1 MKFYQGPKP
10 GDERPIGGGSYNK
23 DEIGHEAYNF
33 LNTDGFLY
41 GYFQPHMTPPYEINL
56 GRIKKGCTTEQID
69 DALVIWFATNPIGK
83 GQVIVGWYN
92 HATVFRSIQSPNT
105 LPHRENYNYNIIA
118 QANDCTL
125 LPISKR
131 TFPAG
136 HGIEGVK
143 EGNPGQ
149 SNVFYTLDKK
159 GLEKDTSDPI
169 NGWIEK
175 AVNYITNYSGAKINS
190 REDEIQEN
198 IQTAEHS
205 TGGMGFQSDVE
216 VRLKIE
222 AHAMDICKSHY
233 EDLGYTVKDVSATK
247 PYDFIVSRG
256 KETRF
261 IEVKGTQ
268 SAGTTIILTRNEVE
282 LSRANGSNMALFLV
296 HSILMNKKSVK
307 KESGII
313 AITYPW
319 NVINEK
325 LTPISFTYTLN

>member
-33 LNTDGFLY
+33 LNIDGFLY

-56 GRIKKGCTTEQID
+56 SRIMKGCNSEKID
-69 DALVIWFATNPIGK
+69 DVLVIWFATNPIDK

-105 LPHRENYNYNIIA
+105 LHHRENYNYNIIA
-118 QANDCTL
+118 RASDCTL

-131 TFPAG
+131 KFPAG
-136 HGIEGVK
+136 HGIEGIK

-149 SNVFYTLDKK
+149 SNVFYTLDEK
-159 GLEKDTSDPI
+159 GSDKDTSKPI
-169 NGWIEK
+169 NNWIK
-175 AVNYITNYSGAKINS
+175 KTINYITNYSGTKIKS
-190 REDEIQEN
+190 REDEIQED
-198 IQTAEHS
+198 IQTAEYS

-222 AHAMDICKSHY
+222 THAMAICKSHY
-233 EDLGYTVKDVSATK
+233 EGLGYTVEDVSATK
-247 PYDFIVSRG
+247 PYDFIIN
-256 KETRF
+256 KDQQTRF

-268 SAGTTIILTRNEVE
+268 STGTTIILTRNEVE
-282 LSRANGSNMALFLV
+282 LSRVNGSNMALFLV

-307 KESGII
+307 KESGTI
-313 AITYPW
+313 AITDPW
-319 NVINEK
+319 HVIDEK
-325 LTPISFTYTLN
+325 LTPISFTYTLS

>member
-33 LNTDGFLY
+33 LNINGFLY
-41 GYFQPHMTPPYEINL
+41 GYFQPHMTPPYDINL
-56 GRIKKGCTTEQID
+56 GRIKKGCTSEKIED
-69 DALVIWFATNPIGK
+69 VLVIWFATNPIDK
-83 GQVIVGWYN
+83 GQVIVGWFN
-92 HATVFRSIQSPNT
+92 NATVFRSIQSPNT
-105 LPHRENYNYNIIA
+105 LQHRENYNYNITA
-118 QANDCTL
+118 QASNCTL

-131 TFPAG
+131 KFPVG
-136 HGIEGVK
+136 HGIEGIK

-149 SNVFYTLDKK
+149 SNVFYTLDEK
-159 GLEKDTSDPI
+159 GLDKDTRNPI
-169 NGWIEK
+169 NNWIEK
-175 AVNYITNYSGAKINS
+175 TIDYITNYSGAKIKS

-222 AHAMDICKSHY
+222 AHAMAICKAHY
-233 EDLGYTVKDVSATK
+233 EDLGYTVKDVSATE
-247 PYDFIVSRG
+247 PYDFIINKG
-256 KETRF
+256 KERRL

-268 SAGTTIILTRNEVE
+268 STGTTIILTRNEVE
-282 LSRANGSNMALFLV
+282 LSRVNGSNMTLFLV

-313 AITYPW
+313 AITDPW
-319 NVINEK
+319 HVINEK
-325 LTPISFTYTLN
+325 LTPISFTYTLS